1 MSDVSL
7 AWVDGA
13 LVEREHASVS
23 IDDLGFLYGAGCFET
38 MRAVDG
44 VVFRMEVHWERL
56 ERGFAALG
64 VPAPSRATL
73 REAVAATLA
82 ANGLG
87 AGGRGD
93 ARIRVTATPGRG
105 AGRPDLRAAQGPT
118 VIVVV
123 EDAPPPSPPA
133 RIVVASQ
140 RVDPAR
146 PLVTAKAT
154 SYLVSLIALAEAR
167 AAGGDEALL
176 LDAAGSVAE
185 AATSN
190 VFVVHAGTVTTPPL
204 ASGALPGVTRE
215 AVIATARGAGIEV
228 REAAIARAE
237 IEAADEV
244 FVTNSIVG
252 VRAVA
257 SIAPWWT
264 AAGAL
269 PGAVTAVVSAAYEAL
284 VRAERGATGTASA

>member
-1 MSDVSL
+1 M
-7 AWVDGA
+7 DGA
-13 LVEREHASVS
+13 LVERERASVS

-44 VVFRMEVHWERL
+44 VVFRMDAHWARL
-56 ERGFAALG
+56 ERGFAAFG

-73 REAVAATLA
+73 RVAVEATLA

-87 AGGRGD
+87 TGGRGD
-93 ARIRVTATPGRG
+93 ARVRVTATPGRG
-105 AGRPDLRAAQGPT
+105 VGRPDLRAAQGPT
-118 VIVVV
+118 LIVVV
-123 EDAPPPSPPA
+123 EDAPSAPPPA
-133 RIVVASQ
+133 RIVVASP

-146 PLVTAKAT
+146 PLATAKAT
-154 SYLVSLIALAEAR
+154 SYLVSLLALAEAR

-176 LDAAGSVAE
+176 LDPAGQVAE

-190 VFVVHAGTVTTPPL
+190 VFVVRGGAVTTPPL
-204 ASGALPGVTRE
+204 ATGALPGVTRE
-215 AVIATARGAGIEV
+215 AVIEAARDAGIMV
-228 REAAIARAE
+228 RAALVARAD

-257 SIAPWWT
+257 SVAPWW
-264 AAGAL
+264 ASGGSV
-269 PGAVTAVVSAAYEAL
+269 PGAVTAAVRAAYEAL
-284 VRAERGATGTASA
+284 VRAERG

>member
-1 MSDVSL
+1 MSL

-13 LVEREHASVS
+13 LVERERASVS

-38 MRAVDG
+38 MLAVDG
-44 VVFRMEVHWERL
+44 VVFRMEAHWARL
-56 ERGFAALG
+56 ERGFTALG
-64 VPAPSRATL
+64 IDAPLRATL
-73 REAVAATLA
+73 RAAVEATLT

-105 AGRPDLRAAQGPT
+105 VGRPDLRSAQGPT

-123 EDAPPPSPPA
+123 EDAPPPPSPA

-146 PLVTAKAT
+146 PLATAKAT
-154 SYLVSLIALAEAR
+154 SYLVSLLALSEAR

-176 LDAAGSVAE
+176 LDPAGYVAE

-190 VFVVHAGTVTTPPL
+190 VFVVRGGAVTTPPL

-215 AVIATARGAGIEV
+215 AVIAAARGAGIEV
-228 REAAIARAE
+228 REAAIARADLD
-237 IEAADEV
+237 AADEV

-252 VRAVA
+252 VRAAA
-257 SIAPWWT
+257 SVAPWW
-264 AAGAL
+264 AAGGSL
-269 PGAVTAVVSAAYEAL
+269 PGAVTTAVAAAYEAL
-284 VRAERGATGTASA
+284 VRAERGTTGAASA

>member
-1 MSDVSL
+1 VSPAAL

-13 LVEREHASVS
+13 LVERDRATVS

-44 VVFRMEVHWERL
+44 VVFRMEAHWERL

-64 VPAPSRATL
+64 VPAPSRPTL
-73 REAVAATLA
+73 RAAVEAALT

-105 AGRPDLRAAQGPT
+105 AGRPDLGAAQGPT
-118 VIVVV
+118 LIVVV
-123 EDAPPPSPPA
+123 EDAPSPPPPA

-140 RVDPAR
+140 RVDPSR
-146 PLVTAKAT
+146 PLATAKAT
-154 SYLVSLIALAEAR
+154 SYLVSLLALAEAR

-176 LDAAGSVAE
+176 LDPAGQVAE

-190 VFVVHAGTVTTPPL
+190 VFVVRAGAVTTPPL
-204 ASGALPGVTRE
+204 ATGALPGVTRE
-215 AVIATARGAGIEV
+215 AVIACARGAGIEV
-228 REAAIARAE
+228 REAAIGRADV
-237 IEAADEV
+237 EAADEV

-252 VRAVA
+252 VRAAA
-257 SIAPWWT
+257 SVAPWW
-264 AAGAL
+264 AAPVAVDAL
-269 PGAVTAVVSAAYEAL
+269 PCAVTAAVSAAYAAL
-284 VRAERGATGTASA
+284 VRAERG

>member
-1 MSDVSL
+1 MSLV
-7 AWVDGA
+7 WVDGV
-13 LVEREHASVS
+13 LVEREHATVS

-38 MRAVDG
+38 MRAYGG
-44 VVFRMEVHWERL
+44 VVFRMDAHWERL

-64 VPAPSRATL
+64 APAPARATL
-73 REAVAATLA
+73 RGAVEATLA

-87 AGGRGD
+87 PGGRGD

-118 VIVVV
+118 LIVAV
-123 EDAPPPSPPA
+123 EDAPPPPPPA
-133 RIVVASQ
+133 RIIVASP

-146 PLVTAKAT
+146 PLATAKAT
-154 SYLVSLIALAEAR
+154 SHLVSLIALAEAR

-176 LDAAGSVAE
+176 LDPAGRVAE

-190 VFVVHAGTVTTPPL
+190 VFVVRDGVVRTPPL

-215 AVIATARGAGIEV
+215 VVIACARDAGIDV
-228 REAAIARAE
+228 RETPVTAADVT
-237 IEAADEV
+237 AADEA
-244 FVTNSIVG
+244 FVTNSVVG

-257 SIAPWWT
+257 SIVPWW
-264 AAGAL
+264 AAVGMV
-269 PGAVTAVVSAAYEAL
+269 PGAVTAAVAAAYATL
-284 VRAERGATGTASA
+284 VRAECG